1 MSVRWQYVV
10 LGRMGAIHFAAANGH
25 TKAVQWL
32 LENSL
37 GKAQIEKGNKDGS
50 TPLFVLV
57 WLLCS
62 SISARLMNHSV

>member
-1 MSVRWQYVV
+1 
-10 LGRMGAIHFAAANGH
+10 MGAIHFAAANGH

-50 TPLFVLV
+50 TPLFVLI

-62 SISARLMNHSV
+62 SISAHLMNHSV